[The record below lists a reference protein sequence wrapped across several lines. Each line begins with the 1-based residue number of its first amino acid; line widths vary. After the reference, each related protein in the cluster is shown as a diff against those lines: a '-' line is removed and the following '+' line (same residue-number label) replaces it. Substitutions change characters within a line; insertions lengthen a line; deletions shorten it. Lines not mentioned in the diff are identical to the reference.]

1 MFGSVSDLVLKAKHP
16 PYKVATHTGSLVF
29 NNLTG
34 AILAVIKSQH
44 SEPNVAR
51 LNILVPTDHEIDREH
66 VGVDCDGT
74 FSTDEANSARSR
86 HRVTRH
92 RVTRLRPAPDA
103 SAVTLNERLSER
115 SPIGWCRPPSEMYVD
130 ALGSSLL
137 REAIPAMPTGRGR
150 SEAAD
155 HTVTGDYSEACSL
168 LDQMRA
174 DAERGVHASGELMSR
189 YAVIMRRDWNHL
201 NKDQVSQLTVKT
213 RGILGAVRANGWT
226 GAGYLNILRKWMYV
240 MIIHQ
245 IVRTN
250 AAQSTLTNLLNEYTD
265 EKTYWQGRLR
275 DDAVVYSSAE
285 ARQVGQHSMADA
297 INHLTYHI
305 DLIQGLMTGSNL
317 QATRELAS
325 GLVVNERIRWIEEH
339 LFSWI
344 HGHSDIQVALRGLV
358 SLTLLSRLPSE
369 AFDGD
374 GNVLRVHHHH
384 LPIRR
389 RTATSLVML
398 IRSRAMLSEKVKMT
412 LMCGHTLDTLAFSC
426 NAIGRH
432 SGQYLLQAMREM
444 IIRAAPHEQ
453 DNILEMLWSDFM
465 RSLERHRD
473 CHVTRI
479 HNAM

>member
-1 MFGSVSDLVLKAKHP
+1 MFGSVSDLVLKAKRP
-16 PYKVATHTGSLVF
+16 PYKVATRTGSLLF

-44 SEPNVAR
+44 SEPNVAQ
-51 LNILVPTDHEIDREH
+51 LSILVPTDHEIDREH

-86 HRVTRH
+86 HRVTR
-92 RVTRLRPAPDA
+92 LRTAPDA
-103 SAVTLNERLSER
+103 SAVTLNELLGAL
-115 SPIGWCRPPSEMYVD
+115 SPIGWGRPPSEMYVD
-130 ALGSSLL
+130 ELSSSLL

-155 HTVTGDYSEACSL
+155 HTVTGDYSEAYSL

-174 DAERGVHASGELMSR
+174 DVERGAYASGEHINR
-189 YAVIMRRDWNHL
+189 YATIMRSVWSHL

-213 RGILGAVRANGWT
+213 RGILGTVRVNGAMNW
-226 GAGYLNILRKWMYV
+226 AYLNILRKWMYV

-245 IVRTN
+245 IVKTDT
-250 AAQSTLTNLLNEYTD
+250 AQATLTNLLNEYD
-265 EKTYWQGRLR
+265 NEKTYWQDCLR
-275 DDAVVYSSAE
+275 DAAVVYSSAE
-285 ARQVGQHSMADA
+285 ARQVGQHNMADA
-297 INHLTYHI
+297 INHLTYCI
-305 DLIQGLMTGSNL
+305 YLIQGVMTGGNL
-317 QATRELAS
+317 QTTRELAT
-325 GLVVNERIRWIEEH
+325 GLIVNDRIRWIEEL

-344 HGHSDIQVALRGLV
+344 HGHLSIQVALRGLI
-358 SLTLLSRLPSE
+358 SLILLYRLPSE

-374 GNVLRVHHHH
+374 GGILRVHHRH

-389 RTATSLVML
+389 RTAIPLVMI
-398 IRSRAMLSEKVKMT
+398 IRSRAMLSENVKMT
-412 LMCGHTLDTLAFSC
+412 LTCGHTLDTLAFSC

-432 SGQYLLQAMREM
+432 SGQYLLHAMREM
-444 IIRAAPHEQ
+444 IIRVAPHEQ
-453 DNILEMLWSDFM
+453 SNILEMLWSDFM

-479 HNAM
+479 HNSM

>member
-86 HRVTRH
+86 NRITR
-92 RVTRLRPAPDA
+92 RRTTPDA
-103 SAVTLNERLSER
+103 SAVALTDLLSER
-115 SPIGWCRPPSEMYVD
+115 SPVGWGSPTSEMYVD
-130 ALGSSLL
+130 ELGAPLL
-137 REAIPAMPTGRGR
+137 REAIPAMPSGRGR
-150 SEAAD
+150 SRATDRA
-155 HTVTGDYSEACSL
+155 VMSDYSEACSI
-168 LDQMRA
+168 LDQIQA
-174 DAERGVHASGELMSR
+174 GVERGAYDSCEHINR
-189 YAVIMRRDWNHL
+189 YATIMRSVWSHL

-213 RGILGAVRANGWT
+213 RGILGTVRANG
-226 GAGYLNILRKWMYV
+226 AMSRAYLNILRKWTYV

-245 IVRTN
+245 IVRTD
-250 AAQSTLTNLLNEYTD
+250 AAQAALTNLLNEYAV
-265 EKTYWQGRLR
+265 ERAYWQGRLR
-275 DDAVVYSSAE
+275 DDVVYSCAE
-285 ARQVGQHSMADA
+285 ARQAGQHNMVNA
-297 INHLTYHI
+297 ISHLAYHTE
-305 DLIQGLMTGSNL
+305 LIEGLITGSNL
-317 QATRELAS
+317 PVTRELAT
-325 GLVVNERIRWIEEH
+325 GLINIERIRWIEEL

-344 HGHSDIQVALRGLV
+344 HGHVDTQVALRGLI
-358 SLTLLSRLPSE
+358 SLALLYSLSSE
-369 AFDGD
+369 AFDGE
-374 GNVLRVHHHH
+374 GGILRVHHHH

-389 RTATSLVML
+389 RTAIPLVML
-398 IRSRAMLSEKVKMT
+398 IRSRAMLSEQVKMT
-412 LMCGHTLDTLAFSC
+412 LTCGHTLDTLAFSC

-444 IIRAAPHEQ
+444 IIRVTPNEQ
-453 DNILEMLWSDFM
+453 NNILEMLWSDFM

-473 CHVTRI
+473 CHVTRF
-479 HNAM
+479 HNPM

>member
-74 FSTDEANSARSR
+74 FGTDEANSARSR
-86 HRVTRH
+86 NRVTPR
-92 RVTRLRPAPDA
+92 RTAPDE
-103 SAVTLNERLSER
+103 SATSLNYLLSER
-115 SPIGWCRPPSEMYVD
+115 SPIGWGRPPLSTYDNARGE
-130 ALGSSLL
+130 SLL
-137 REAIPAMPTGRGR
+137 REAIG
-150 SEAAD
+150 S
-155 HTVTGDYSEACSL
+155 TVMGVHSEACSV
-168 LDQMRA
+168 LDQMQA
-174 DAERGVHASGELMSR
+174 GVDRGYDSDEFMSR
-189 YAVIMRRDWNHL
+189 YTTIMRRDWNHL
-201 NKDQVSQLTVKT
+201 NKYQVDQLVVKT
-213 RGILGAVRANGWT
+213 RGILGTARANGT
-226 GAGYLNILRKWMYV
+226 MSGAYLNILRKWMYV

-250 AAQSTLTNLLNEYTD
+250 AAQATLNNLLNEYTD
-265 EKTYWQGRLR
+265 EKTYWQDRLR
-275 DDAVVYSSAE
+275 DDVVYSCAE
-285 ARQVGQHSMADA
+285 ARQVGQHNMAEA
-297 INHLTYHI
+297 INHLTYQI
-305 DLIQGLMTGSNL
+305 DLIQGLMTGCNL

-325 GLVVNERIRWIEEH
+325 GLVVNERISWIEES

-344 HGHSDIQVALRGLV
+344 HGHVDIQVALRGLI
-358 SLTLLSRLPSE
+358 SLALLYRLPSE
-369 AFDGD
+369 AFDGEGD
-374 GNVLRVHHHH
+374 ILRVHHHH

-389 RTATSLVML
+389 RIAIPLVML

-412 LMCGHTLDTLAFSC
+412 LTCGYTLDTLAFSC

-444 IIRAAPHEQ
+444 IIRVAPHEQ
-453 DNILEMLWSDFM
+453 NNILEMLWSDFM

-473 CHVTRI
+473 CHVTRF
-479 HNAM
+479 HNPM

>member
-51 LNILVPTDHEIDREH
+51 LSILVPTDHEIDREH
-66 VGVDCDGT
+66 VGVDCDVT

-86 HRVTRH
+86 HRVTR
-92 RVTRLRPAPDA
+92 LRTAPDA
-103 SAVTLNERLSER
+103 SAVTLNELLSER
-115 SPIGWCRPPSEMYVD
+115 SPIGFGRPPLSAYD
-130 ALGSSLL
+130 IGGGAIQQ
-137 REAIPAMPTGRGR
+137 REAAVRAVAGV
-150 SEAAD
+150 S
-155 HTVTGDYSEACSL
+155 SEACNV

-174 DAERGVHASGELMSR
+174 GVERGVYEGGELINH
-189 YAVIMRRDWNHL
+189 YAAIMRRGWNHL
-201 NKDQVSQLTVKT
+201 NKHQVDQLVVKT
-213 RGILGAVRANGWT
+213 RGIIGIVRSNGAMS
-226 GAGYLNILRKWMYV
+226 GAYLNILRKWMYV

-250 AAQSTLTNLLNEYTD
+250 AAQATLTNLLNEYTD

-275 DDAVVYSSAE
+275 DGAVDYSCAE
-285 ARQVGQHSMADA
+285 ARQVGQNNMADT

-305 DLIQGLMTGSNL
+305 DLIQGLMTGANL

-325 GLVVNERIRWIEEH
+325 GLVVNERIRWIEEL

-344 HGHSDIQVALRGLV
+344 HGHTGIQVALRGLI
-358 SLTLLSRLPSE
+358 SLALLYRLPSE
-369 AFDGD
+369 AFDGE
-374 GNVLRVHHHH
+374 GGILRVHHHH
-384 LPIRR
+384 LSIRR
-389 RTATSLVML
+389 RTAIPLVML

-412 LMCGHTLDTLAFSC
+412 LTCGYTLDTLAFSC

-453 DNILEMLWSDFM
+453 NNILEMLWSDFM

-479 HNAM
+479 HNSM

>member
-74 FSTDEANSARSR
+74 FGTDEASNARSR
-86 HRVTRH
+86 NRVTR
-92 RVTRLRPAPDA
+92 RRTAPDE
-103 SAVTLNERLSER
+103 SAVALTDLLSER
-115 SPIGWCRPPSEMYVD
+115 SPIGFGRPPSSVYDD
-130 ALGSSLL
+130 AMGESLL
-137 REAIPAMPTGRGR
+137 RAAVRPMPTGRGR
-150 SEAAD
+150 SRATDRVAVLD
-155 HTVTGDYSEACSL
+155 LSEAYSL
-168 LDQMRA
+168 LDQMRSGV
-174 DAERGVHASGELMSR
+174 ERGDYASGEHINR
-189 YAVIMRRDWNHL
+189 YTNIMRRVWNHL

-213 RGILGAVRANGWT
+213 RGILGTTRANGAMS
-226 GAGYLNILRKWMYV
+226 GAYLNILRKWMYV

-250 AAQSTLTNLLNEYTD
+250 AAQSTLTNLLNEYDD

-275 DDAVVYSSAE
+275 DGAVDYNCAE
-285 ARQVGQHSMADA
+285 ARQVGQHNMADA

-325 GLVVNERIRWIEEH
+325 GLVISQRIRWIEEL

-344 HGHSDIQVALRGLV
+344 HGHVDIQVALRGLI
-358 SLTLLSRLPSE
+358 SLALLYRLPSE
-369 AFDGD
+369 AFNGEGD
-374 GNVLRVHHHH
+374 ILRVHHRH

-389 RTATSLVML
+389 RTAIPLVML
-398 IRSRAMLSEKVKMT
+398 IRSRAMLSEQVKMT
-412 LMCGHTLDTLAFSC
+412 LTCGYTLDTLTFSC

-444 IIRAAPHEQ
+444 IIRIIPHEQ
-453 DNILEMLWSDFM
+453 NNILEMLWSDFM
-465 RSLERHRD
+465 RSLERHND
-473 CHVTRI
+473 CHVTRF
-479 HNAM
+479 HNPM

>member
-1 MFGSVSDLVLKAKHP
+1 MFGSVSDLVLKAKQP

-29 NNLTG
+29 SNLTG
-34 AILAVIKSQH
+34 AILAVIKSQR

-51 LNILVPTDHEIDREH
+51 LNILSATDHEIDRNH
-66 VGVDCDGT
+66 VDVDCDGT
-74 FSTDEANSARSR
+74 FGTDEANNARSR
-86 HRVTRH
+86 NRVTR
-92 RVTRLRPAPDA
+92 RRTQPDE
-103 SAVTLNERLSER
+103 SAVALTDLLSER
-115 SPIGWCRPPSEMYVD
+115 SPISWGRLASEMYVD
-130 ALGSSLL
+130 ELGASLL
-137 REAIPAMPTGRGR
+137 REAIPAMPTGRGC
-150 SEAAD
+150 SEATIRAA
-155 HTVTGDYSEACSL
+155 VYDYREARSV
-168 LDQMRA
+168 LDLMRA
-174 DAERGVHASGELMSR
+174 GVERGAYDSSEHINR
-189 YAVIMRRDWNHL
+189 YTTIMRRVWSHL

-213 RGILGAVRANGWT
+213 RGILGTVRVNGAMS
-226 GAGYLNILRKWMYV
+226 GAYLNILRKWMYV

-245 IVRTN
+245 IVKTST
-250 AAQSTLTNLLNEYTD
+250 AQSVLTNLLNEYAD
-265 EKTYWQGRLR
+265 EKIYWQGRLR
-275 DDAVVYSSAE
+275 DDAVVYSCAE
-285 ARQVGQHSMADA
+285 ARQVGQHNMADA

-325 GLVVNERIRWIEEH
+325 GLVVSERIRWIEEH

-344 HGHSDIQVALRGLV
+344 HGYSDIQVALRGLV
-358 SLTLLSRLPSE
+358 SLTLLFRLPSE

-389 RTATSLVML
+389 RSAIPMVML

-444 IIRAAPHEQ
+444 IIRIEPREQ
-453 DNILEMLWSDFM
+453 ENILDMLWRDLM
-465 RSLERHRD
+465 RSMERYND
-473 CHVTRI
+473 CHITRFR
-479 HNAM
+479 NPM

>member
-74 FSTDEANSARSR
+74 FSTDEASSARSR
-86 HRVTRH
+86 NRVTR
-92 RVTRLRPAPDA
+92 RRTAPDE
-103 SAVTLNERLSER
+103 SAVALTDLLSER
-115 SPIGWCRPPSEMYVD
+115 SPIGFGRPPSSMYD
-130 ALGSSLL
+130 NAMGESLL
-137 REAIPAMPTGRGR
+137 REAVRATPTGSGR
-150 SEAAD
+150 SEAA
-155 HTVTGDYSEACSL
+155 VRAVAYVSSEACSL

-174 DAERGVHASGELMSR
+174 DAERGVQASGELMSR
-189 YAVIMRRDWNHL
+189 YACVMRRDWNHL
-201 NKDQVSQLTVKT
+201 NKYQVDQLVVKT
-213 RGILGAVRANGWT
+213 RGVLGIVHTNSALG
-226 GAGYLNILRKWMYV
+226 GAHLNLLRKWMYV

-275 DDAVVYSSAE
+275 DGAVDYNCAE
-285 ARQVGQHSMADA
+285 ARQVGQHNMADA

-305 DLIQGLMTGSNL
+305 DLIQGLMIGSNL

-325 GLVVNERIRWIEEH
+325 GLVISERIRWIEEL

-344 HGHSDIQVALRGLV
+344 HGHVDIQVALRGLI
-358 SLTLLSRLPSE
+358 SLALLYRLPSE
-369 AFDGD
+369 AFDGE
-374 GNVLRVHHHH
+374 GGILRVHHRH

-389 RTATSLVML
+389 RTAISLVML
-398 IRSRAMLSEKVKMT
+398 IRSRAMLSEQVKMT
-412 LMCGHTLDTLAFSC
+412 LTCGHTLDTLAFSC

-444 IIRAAPHEQ
+444 IIRIEPREQ
-453 DNILEMLWSDFM
+453 NNILEMLWSDFM

-473 CHVTRI
+473 CHVTRF
-479 HNAM
+479 HNSM

>member
-74 FSTDEANSARSR
+74 FGTDEANSARSR
-86 HRVTRH
+86 NRVTR
-92 RVTRLRPAPDA
+92 RRTTPDA
-103 SAVTLNERLSER
+103 SAVTLTDLSSER
-115 SPIGWCRPPSEMYVD
+115 SPIGFGRPPSSMYD
-130 ALGSSLL
+130 NATGESLL
-137 REAIPAMPTGRGR
+137 REAIPAMPSGRGR
-150 SEAAD
+150 SGATDRA
-155 HTVTGDYSEACSL
+155 VMSDYSEACSI
-168 LDQMRA
+168 LDQMRSGV
-174 DAERGVHASGELMSR
+174 ERGVQASDELMSR
-189 YAVIMRRDWNHL
+189 YATIMRRVWSHL

-213 RGILGAVRANGWT
+213 RGILGIVRSNGAMS
-226 GAGYLNILRKWMYV
+226 GAYLNLLRKWMYV

-250 AAQSTLTNLLNEYTD
+250 AAQATLTNMLNEYTD

-275 DDAVVYSSAE
+275 DGAVDYNCAG
-285 ARQVGQHSMADA
+285 ARQVGQHNMVDA
-297 INHLTYHI
+297 ISHLAYHTE
-305 DLIQGLMTGSNL
+305 LIEGLITGSNL
-317 QATRELAS
+317 PVTRELAT
-325 GLVVNERIRWIEEH
+325 GLINIERIRWIEGL

-344 HGHSDIQVALRGLV
+344 HGHVDIQVALRGLI
-358 SLTLLSRLPSE
+358 SLALLYRLPSG
-369 AFDGD
+369 AFYGE
-374 GNVLRVHHHH
+374 GNILRVHHRH
-384 LPIRR
+384 LPMRR
-389 RTATSLVML
+389 RTAISLVML
-398 IRSRAMLSEKVKMT
+398 IRLRAMLGEQVKMALT
-412 LMCGHTLDTLAFSC
+412 CGHTLDTLSFSC

-444 IIRAAPHEQ
+444 IIRVAPHEQ
-453 DNILEMLWSDFM
+453 NNILEMLWSDFM

-473 CHVTRI
+473 CHVTRF
-479 HNAM
+479 HNPM